1 MPKAAVIT
9 NLRFQFM
16 VSGTFMMFGMGEDE
30 VIYNTLPLYHT
41 GKHLSC
47 FVCIFNS

>member
-9 NLRFQFM
+9 SLRFMFM
-16 VSGTFMMFGMGEDE
+16 VSGVFHMFGITNED

-41 GKHLSC
+41 GE
-47 FVCIFNS
+47 I

>member
-9 NLRFQFM
+9 HLRFMFM
-16 VSGTFMMFGMGEDE
+16 ASGVYKMFGIESDD

-41 GKHLSC
+41 GMILKSHH
-47 FVCIFNS
+47 